1 MVIGIHQQIWFIG
14 KEGVRWI
21 RKPSFQNCKQTF
33 LLLFGDIWGTIQI
46 LPLGRNHV
54 PSLKLYLAHSLEKEI
69 KDMLCNFYR
78 CMCLKML
85 IVDEV
90 QEHMRK
96 VPKTRLIRLKL

>member
-1 MVIGIHQQIWFIG
+1 MVIGIHQQIWFLG
-14 KEGVRWI
+14 KKASRGFTSPLFKIVNRRFCYLSAI
-21 RKPSFQNCKQTF
+21 FRAPFKFF
-33 LLLFGDIWGTIQI
+33 LH
-46 LPLGRNHV
+46 RSHV
-54 PSLKLYLAHSLEKEI
+54 TSLELYLAHSLEKEI

-96 VPKTRLIRLKL
+96 VPKTRLIRLKI